1 MPPQETP
8 QDKRKTRTLEFL
20 LTKPVSEHLF
30 IGLKGGPPHRPFP
43 SRPPPSSIFKS
54 QALTTLFHRTLKRFI
69 LRQTVARRGLLSH
82 PITLTMSLLLLSTA
96 LIFCLIVC
104 GTVSSFSVPASTK
117 NSLVANNDVRQ
128 PQVIIVGK
136 IILDKYGP
144 PEKKI
149 DSVTTIGG
157 GGPQAAWAAAAS
169 LAVMEYLRAAEKNDE
184 KDFILSSN
192 FQQQHQQVT
201 FMAPVGMK
209 NWSPEMSE
217 QLSQLLPP
225 TVKVVLIPSDEH
237 ITPTINIWHDANE
250 NVRWVPI
257 DGSFDS
263 LGADSVWQNRPS
275 AQDILN
281 EIQQFCAGKSDVILH
296 AIIESGAKP
305 TGQGQDALPFFDND
319 LMSRVSIAGVEPIV
333 FADDT
338 SGMVTNEDSHAV
350 VSLISKMRQSFI
362 AARKQGDGNVGD
374 SLFVVT
380 PDRPCY
386 EGMIT
391 HTKHT
396 IKEEDNA
403 NSDQFFET
411 IIRDGGN
418 GCFTT
423 NGMKMPAATL
433 RTRDGLPV
441 NPTGAGNAFSAAYVV
456 CRGNGSSP
464 QEAASIAT
472 AIGGVVCEYEHLP
485 PWNPVVIQ
493 RIFEAAREVHEWKQ
507 PLSTL

>member
-1 MPPQETP
+1 
-8 QDKRKTRTLEFL
+8 
-20 LTKPVSEHLF
+20 
-30 IGLKGGPPHRPFP
+30 
-43 SRPPPSSIFKS
+43 
-54 QALTTLFHRTLKRFI
+54 
-69 LRQTVARRGLLSH
+69 
-82 PITLTMSLLLLSTA
+82 MSLLLLSIATI
-96 LIFCLIVC
+96 LCSIC
-104 GTVSSFSVPASTK
+104 GTVSSFSV
-117 NSLVANNDVRQ
+117 ANNDVGQ

-144 PEKKI
+144 PEKQI
-149 DSVTTIGG
+149 DSVTIGG

-169 LAVMEYLRAAEKNDE
+169 LAVMEYLRETEKNDE

-192 FQQQHQQVT
+192 LQQQHQQVT

-263 LGADSVWQNRPS
+263 LGADSLWQNRPS

-281 EIQQFCAGKSDVILH
+281 EMQQHCDGKSDVILH

-305 TGQGQDALPFFDND
+305 TGQGQDALPFLDDD
-319 LMSRVSIAGVEPIV
+319 LMSRVSVAGVEPIV

-350 VSLISKMRQSFI
+350 VSLISTMRQSYI
-362 AARKQGDGNVGD
+362 AARNQGDENGGNT
-374 SLFVVT
+374 LFVLT

-391 HTKHT
+391 HAKHT

-403 NSDQFFET
+403 NSNQFFEM

-433 RTRDGLPV
+433 RKKGGLPV

-485 PWNPVVIQ
+485 PWNPEVIQ

-507 PLSTL
+507 PISTL

>member
-1 MPPQETP
+1 MP
-8 QDKRKTRTLEFL
+8 
-20 LTKPVSEHLF
+20 V
-30 IGLKGGPPHRPFP
+30 
-43 SRPPPSSIFKS
+43 
-54 QALTTLFHRTLKRFI
+54 
-69 LRQTVARRGLLSH
+69 
-82 PITLTMSLLLLSTA
+82 LLLSTA
-96 LIFCLIVC
+96 VIFCLILC

-117 NSLVANNDVRQ
+117 NSLVANNGGQ

-144 PEKKI
+144 PEKQI
-149 DSVTTIGG
+149 DSVTIGG

-169 LAVMEYLRAAEKNDE
+169 LAVMEYLRAAEKNKENDI
-184 KDFILSSN
+184 ILSAN
-192 FQQQHQQVT
+192 LQQQHQQVT

-209 NWSPEMSE
+209 NWSPELSE

-237 ITPTINIWHDANE
+237 ITPAINIWHDANE

-263 LGADSVWQNRPS
+263 LGADSLWQNRPS

-281 EIQQFCAGKSDVILH
+281 EIQQNCDGKSDVILH

-305 TGQGQDALPFFDND
+305 TGQGQDALPFFDNE
-319 LMSRVSIAGVEPIV
+319 LMSRVSVAGVEPIV

-362 AARKQGDGNVGD
+362 ASRKQGDENVGD

-386 EGMIT
+386 DGMIT

-396 IKEEDNA
+396 NF
-403 NSDQFFET
+403 DQFFEM

-464 QEAASIAT
+464 HEAASIAT

-485 PWNPVVIQ
+485 PWNLEVMK
-493 RIFEAAREVHEWKQ
+493 RIFEAACEVHETANIHIMT
-507 PLSTL
+507 SISH